1 MEPDRK
7 PRGNCGTVPLDPLP
21 IDPFLRAIADRLAS
35 RGAVVLA
42 AEPGAGKTTR
52 VPRALLLDARFDG
65 GEILVLEPRRIAA
78 RMAAARVA
86 SELGERPGDR
96 VGYTVRFDE
105 VSSARTRVKFV
116 TEGILTRRLVAE
128 PTLPRVRAIV
138 LDELHERSLHADLAL
153 AMVRRLRL
161 GARKDLAVVAMSAT
175 LDMERVATF
184 LDAEIVQVPGRA
196 YRVDIEHQASR
207 DDRKLEEQVASA
219 CARALREDVDGD
231 VLVFLPGAGEIR
243 RCEEAVRGF
252 AERAGADVVP
262 LHGEL
267 PPDAQDRAVR
277 RGPRRK
283 VILSTN
289 VAETSLTIDGVT
301 TVVDSGL
308 HRIARHSPWSGLPV
322 LEVAPISQASA
333 TQRAGR
339 AGRTRDG
346 RAIRLYTKYDLE
358 SRPRFDVPEIARV
371 DLAETVLSLASVGV
385 SEPATF
391 PFFEAPS
398 TASIEAAQS
407 LLRRLRAID
416 EHGAITVDGKSL
428 LTLPLH
434 PRLGRIVLAARG
446 DGLLREGALLA
457 AVLSEREIR
466 ASHRTRFGD
475 RAGPKIESGSS
486 DAIERM
492 EALSGA
498 EQNGLSRSSLSS
510 YDLDPRGAQAAVK
523 LRDQIVRSVD
533 RMRLGEPGY
542 APDPDAALCRAIL
555 AGYPDRVG
563 KRRKKGSPEVVLAG
577 GGSVKLA
584 ETSVVRDAALL
595 TCVEAEEAR
604 GGALCRV
611 ASAIEAEWLLEL
623 FPERV
628 TDFRDFRFDLEKER
642 LELVTGLSYDGLPI
656 DESRRDAAYEPG
668 AAEALAK
675 EALARDLGRFVD
687 RDRLVQLRL
696 RSELARKADP
706 SLPSFDDDAVRAA
719 ITKACEGRRSLPEL
733 EKADVLGAMES
744 ALSHR
749 ERARLDEL
757 APTQVSLP
765 GRANIP
771 VTYELD
777 RPPWIESRLQD
788 FFGQAQGPRA
798 GGAPIVLHLLAPN
811 LRAVQVTTDLAGF
824 WERHYPAVRKE
835 LARQYPRHYWPD
847 DPLTAEPRKPLP
859 RQRR

>member
-1 MEPDRK
+1 M
-7 PRGNCGTVPLDPLP
+7 PLVSLP
-21 IDPFLRAIADRLAS
+21 IDAFASTIVDRLAS
-35 RGAVVLA
+35 RGAVVLS

-52 VPRALLLDARFDG
+52 IPRALLLDPRFEG
-65 GEILVLEPRRIAA
+65 GEIVVLEPRRIAA

-86 SELGERPGDR
+86 EELGEKVGDR
-96 VGYTVRFDE
+96 VGYTVRFDD

-161 GARKDLAVVAMSAT
+161 GARKDLAVIAMSAT
-175 LDMERVATF
+175 LDSERVATF
-184 LDAEIVQVPGRA
+184 LDADAIQVPGRA
-196 YRVDIEHQASR
+196 FHVEIEHLATQG
-207 DDRKLEEQVASA
+207 DRKLEEQVASA
-219 CARALREDVDGD
+219 CARALREDADGD

-243 RCEEAVRGF
+243 RCEEAVRPF
-252 AERAGADVVP
+252 AERANADVVP
-262 LHGEL
+262 LHGDL

-277 RGPRRK
+277 RGARRK

-301 TVVDSGL
+301 TVIDSGL
-308 HRIARHSPWSGLPV
+308 HRLAKHSPWSGLPV
-322 LEVAPISQASA
+322 LELAPISQASA

-346 RAIRLYTKYDLE
+346 RAIRLYTKHDLE

-371 DLAETVLSLASVGV
+371 DLAETLLSLASVGV
-385 SEPATF
+385 SDPGSF

-398 TASIEAAQS
+398 APAIEAAQS

-416 EHGAITVDGKSL
+416 DLGAITKDGTSL
-428 LTLPLH
+428 LALPLH
-434 PRLGRIVLAARG
+434 PRLGRIVLAARA

-457 AVLSEREIR
+457 SVLSEREIR

-475 RAGPKIESGSS
+475 RSGPKVASGSS
-486 DAIERM
+486 DAIERL
-492 EALSGA
+492 EALCAA
-498 EQNGLSRSSLSS
+498 EASGLSRSSLTS
-510 YDLDPRGAQAAVK
+510 YDLDPRGAQAALK
-523 LRDQIVRSVD
+523 LRDQIVRAVD
-533 RMRLGEPGY
+533 RLRLGDAAY
-542 APDPDAALCRAIL
+542 APDPDVALCRAVL

-563 KRRKKGSPEVVLAG
+563 KRRKKGGAEIVLAA

-584 ETSVVRDAALL
+584 ETSVVRDAPLV

-604 GGALCRV
+604 GGAICRI
-611 ASAIEAEWLLEL
+611 ASMIEPEWLLEL

-628 TDFRDFRFDLEKER
+628 TDFRDFRFDIEKER
-642 LELVTGLSYDGLPI
+642 IELVSGLAYDGLPI
-656 DESRRDAAYEPG
+656 DESRRDAAGEPG

-687 RDRLVQLRL
+687 RDRLAQLRL
-696 RSELARKADP
+696 RAQLARKADP
-706 SLPSFDDDAVRAA
+706 TLASFDEDEVRIA
-719 ITKACEGRRSLPEL
+719 ITQACEGRRSLAEL
-733 EKADVLGAMES
+733 EKADVLAMMES
-744 ALSHR
+744 SLSHR
-749 ERARLDEL
+749 DRMRLDEL
-757 APTQVSLP
+757 APTTVTLP

-771 VTYELD
+771 VTYETD

-835 LARQYPRHYWPD
+835 LMRQYPRHFWPD
-847 DPLTAEPRKPLP
+847 DPRTAEPRKPLP